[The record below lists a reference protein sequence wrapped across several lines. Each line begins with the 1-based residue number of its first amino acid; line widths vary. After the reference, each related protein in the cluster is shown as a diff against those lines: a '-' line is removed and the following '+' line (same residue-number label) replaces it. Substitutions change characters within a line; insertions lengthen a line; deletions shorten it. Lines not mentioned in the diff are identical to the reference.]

1 MVNTRNSASHNKQPN
16 HTHTSSPAQ
25 NPDNLAQQLSSIASK
40 LNALDALAA
49 DVAVLKAQAGPNGS
63 RGDDDSESTGWYHN
77 SARRPFTK
85 MEFPK
90 FEGGDPRGWIL
101 KAEKYFRYYQTPDE
115 SKVEIASMYLEG
127 DALDLFAWISAEHNH
142 LYWEELVKILHENYG
157 PAEFQNPDEHLC
169 NIKQTGT
176 VQEYRQEFAKRVARV
191 HDWPDHCLLG
201 VFLSGLKEELKVDV
215 RIHKPRNVFKAVS
228 LALEFEAKSRPTS
241 NPRVPNAFSYNKL
254 NSSSTSY
261 RDQRNPPATSQNTSS
276 VVHYKI
282 RAEGRE

>member
-1 MVNTRNSASHNKQPN
+1 MVNTRNSTSHNEQPN

-49 DVAVLKAQAGPNGS
+49 DVAVLKAQAGPSGSYRGKSKETTFGS
-63 RGDDDSESTGWYHN
+63 RHGDDDSESSGWYHN
-77 SARRPFTK
+77 STRRPFTK

-127 DALDLFAWISAEHNH
+127 DALDLFAWISAENNH

-215 RIHKPRNVFKAVS
+215 RIHKPRNFFKAVS
-228 LALEFEAKSRPTS
+228 LALEFEAK
-241 NPRVPNAFSYNKL
+241 F
-254 NSSSTSY
+254 
-261 RDQRNPPATSQNTSS
+261 
-276 VVHYKI
+276 
-282 RAEGRE
+282 

>member
-1 MVNTRNSASHNKQPN
+1 MVNTRNSTSHNEQPN

-49 DVAVLKAQAGPNGS
+49 DGAVLKAQAGPNGS
-63 RGDDDSESTGWYHN
+63 YR
-77 SARRPFTK
+77 
-85 MEFPK
+85 
-90 FEGGDPRGWIL
+90 GGDPRGWIL

-127 DALDLFAWISAEHNH
+127 DALDLFAWISAENNH

-215 RIHKPRNVFKAVS
+215 RIHKPKNVFKAQ
-228 LALEFEAKSRPTS
+228 LADREVEADKNEHEERINQQDMAEISFHAILGKTS
-241 NPRVPNAFSYNKL
+241 GTTMKVEGTL
-254 NSSSTSY
+254 
-261 RDQRNPPATSQNTSS
+261 
-276 VVHYKI
+276 
-282 RAEGRE
+282 EGRKEFGPLHLD